1 MEDASVHHLEGEFRS
16 VISALRS
23 KLDSRAA
30 PPILHLDTVYLQEDS
45 PNSPPLP
52 ASSTGAPGHT
62 GTSSSS
68 SSSTSSSQE
77 SRQPWS
83 LLSALMSEIQKL
95 GTQEDAPQSE
105 TSADSDV
112 LGDVN
117 WSATSEDFTFE
128 EDGDRTEIKS
138 SASPEQ
144 STTVGQPVAEGA
156 HTETTADP
164 RQTVNNLSLRRKYRS
179 LLRKRQIPG
188 ANGKSTCRVQTFI
201 QHLIFVNK

>member
-1 MEDASVHHLEGEFRS
+1 MHHLEGEFRS

-30 PPILHLDTVYLQEDS
+30 PPILQLHTVYLQEDS
-45 PNSPPLP
+45 PSSPPLP

-62 GTSSSS
+62 GPS
-68 SSSTSSSQE
+68 SSSTSSSSSQE
-77 SRQPWS
+77 SQQPWS

-112 LGDVN
+112 LGDAK
-117 WSATSEDFTFE
+117 WSANSEDFTFE
-128 EDGDRTEIKS
+128 EDGDRAETKS

-164 RQTVNNLSLRRKYRS
+164 RQTVNSLSLHRKYRS

-188 ANGKSTCRVQTFI
+188 ANGKSTCHVQTFT
-201 QHLIFVNK
+201 QHLCEVIHVVFGDK